1 MAGDGREL
9 ALAARIAEITA
20 RAVNLEQVARPFLE
34 LLEDLIGFEST
45 YVTVLHWD
53 DFKQEVRYARNSG
66 SVEVTEGAF
75 VEWSDTL
82 CRRALLEG
90 RMATDDVPSVWPDS
104 DTAREMGIVTY
115 VSVPIVTPEG
125 STYGTLCGASGRPVT
140 VDDDHRRVMELFAL
154 LLADQVER
162 ERHVTRERERVA
174 AAALH
179 AHANA
184 VAIASS
190 EHKLKT
196 PLTIIQGAAGQLIED
211 SSLSDS
217 ERRSLVDALARQTA
231 ALEACVH
238 DLLVHSQPTSP
249 PPELELETVHLEPV
263 LVRVVSDL
271 RLVEPGRAITVAC
284 AERMTC
290 RANIVALTH
299 ALEHLVDNA
308 IKYTPAGS
316 AVELAAFESDGRVVL
331 TVSDH
336 GPGVTAEDLFRAFQ
350 RGVSSD
356 GIPGSGL
363 GLYIVRSL
371 VEGMGGTVAAETS
384 PSGGAQMRIELPM
397 ATTDG
402 TSA

>member
-9 ALAARIAEITA
+9 VLAARIAEITA
-20 RAVNLEQVARPFLE
+20 KAVNLEQVARPFLE

-45 YVTVLHWD
+45 YVTVLHWE
-53 DFKQEVRYARNSG
+53 DFKQEIRYARNSG
-66 SVEVTEGAF
+66 SIEVTEGAF

-82 CRRALLEG
+82 CRRALMEG

-104 DTAREMGIVTY
+104 DAAREVGIVSY
-115 VSVPIVTPEG
+115 VSVPIVTAAG
-125 STYGTLCGASGRPVT
+125 STFGTLCGATGRSVT
-140 VDDDHRRVMELFAL
+140 IDDDDRRVMELFAR

-162 ERHVTRERERVA
+162 ERHVGRERERVA

-196 PLTIIQGAAGQLIED
+196 PLTIIRGAAGQLVDD
-211 SSLSDS
+211 STLTES
-217 ERRSLVDALARQTA
+217 ERRSLVDALARQSA
-231 ALEACVH
+231 ALEAQVH
-238 DLLVHSQPTSP
+238 ELLVHSQPMNP
-249 PPELELETVHLEPV
+249 PPTLELETVHLEPV

-271 RLVEPGRAITVAC
+271 RLVDPGRPITLSCADRLAC
-284 AERMTC
+284 RG
-290 RANIVALTH
+290 NVVALTH

-308 IKYTPAGS
+308 IKYTPG
-316 AVELAAFESDGRVVL
+316 AVEVAALEADGLVAI
-331 TVSDH
+331 TVSDE
-336 GPGVTAEDLFRAFQ
+336 GPGVTADDLFVAFQ

-363 GLYIVRSL
+363 GLYIVRAL
-371 VEGMGGTVAAETS
+371 VEGMAGTVEAETS
-384 PSGGAQMRIELPM
+384 PSGGALMRIELPM

-402 TSA
+402 TNA